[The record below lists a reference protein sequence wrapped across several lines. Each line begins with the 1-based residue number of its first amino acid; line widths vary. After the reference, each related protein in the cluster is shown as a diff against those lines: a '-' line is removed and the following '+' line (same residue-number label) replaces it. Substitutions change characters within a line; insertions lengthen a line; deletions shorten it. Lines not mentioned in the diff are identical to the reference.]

1 MKKLIALFI
10 TTSVLIACN
19 NSETQKETNADSAK
33 SDSMPVM
40 DTTKKVI
47 DEAKDLLDSAAK
59 KMDTAAIKLK
69 EGSDKIKK

>member
-1 MKKLIALFI
+1 MKKLIAILTLTAI
-10 TTSVLIACN
+10 LMACN
-19 NSETQKETNADSAK
+19 NSETQTETNADSART
-33 SDSMPVM
+33 DSMPVM